1 MAVLKNYRGIKM
13 QQMNLKANNKNEELI
28 LEFLKNNA
36 SDELTEKINNGEKTL
51 AQCWEFITKEAK
63 TYLNGKSGGIEDS
76 VVFGWA
82 IHFFEEDDIK
92 PTKAKPKAK
101 EVEEEDDDENF
112 EEEVKVESKPKK
124 EKAPKVES
132 NKGYE
137 QTSLF
142 DFL

>member
-1 MAVLKNYRGIKM
+1 MKMELKLNAKTENEKIILAYL
-13 QQMNLKANNKNEELI
+13 QQ
-28 LEFLKNNA
+28 NA

-101 EVEEEDDDENF
+101 EVEEDEDY
-112 EEEVKVESKPKK
+112 EEEENEKTSSPKK
-124 EKAPKVES
+124 EKPVKKEL
-132 NKGYE
+132 NKAYS
-137 QTSLF
+137 QPSLF